1 MFEIIVNEFLKKGS
15 CKFLLFNGDFLDFIF
30 ILKCKDFIDEDELLI
45 YEFFYLILFDGE
57 KKSLGSGLEKFCEF
71 VLFFSGF

>member
-15 CKFLLFNGDFLDFIF
+15 CIFLLFKGNFLEFIF
-30 ILKCKDFIDEDELLI
+30 ILECNDFLDEDELLI

-57 KKSLGSGLEKFCEF
+57 NKSLGSGLEKFCKS

>member
-1 MFEIIVNEFLKKGS
+1 MFKIIVNKCLENGNCIILLLEGNFLE
-15 CKFLLFNGDFLDFIF
+15 FIF
-30 ILKCKDFIDEDELLI
+30 ILKCEGFIDEDELLI
-45 YEFFYLILFDGE
+45 YEFFYLIFFDGE